1 MIKNIKTWI
10 TWEWSITFLR
20 NKKILYLCLTWHI
33 LRSYRFDADV
43 TFKVLA
49 LKVEINLLNQHFKP
63 YEWLADWLTTYWGTS
78 AFKALKALKHLSHTK
93 HSDTRALETFE
104 GHLGTRAIKV
114 LKLLKALERHL
125 GIRRALRHS
134 GTQGT
139 WKALRHVRTQWTWA
153 LEALGHSKGTW
164 AFRHSRYLG
173 TWSLRHLGT
182 WTLERHLGTWAL
194 GHSSTRALE
203 TFEALYLAD
212 SITFFTLFTIMGE
225 RKA

>member
-10 TWEWSITFLR
+10 TWEWNITFLR

-63 YEWLADWLTTYWGTS
+63 YEWLADWVTTYWGTS

-125 GIRRALRHS
+125 GIRRALGTRALKALERHLGTWELNELGHLRHSVTRRALGSS

-139 WKALRHVRTQWTWA
+139 WALGHSDTW
-153 LEALGHSKGTW
+153 ALGHSKGTW
-164 AFRHSRYLG
+164 ALGHSGTQALEHSRHSR
-173 TWSLRHLGT
+173 H
-182 WTLERHLGTWAL
+182 
-194 GHSSTRALE
+194 
-203 TFEALYLAD
+203 F
-212 SITFFTLFTIMGE
+212 I
-225 RKA
+225 